1 MNTEKTSLEN
11 ESQPSCLGGVISRF
25 LCDECG
31 WIGTRDEARR
41 EFDFGYDQSCCPKC
55 GNVMFDNLHGNDYA
69 EKVV

>member
-1 MNTEKTSLEN
+1 MIEEQNLN
-11 ESQPSCLGGVISRF
+11 EPLKPQLNIGVVISRF